1 MTNSNTIKTVGLAV
15 TLGTSAVGLGVL
27 WYLGDRVD
35 PFHKNGIHSA
45 VIILMMMLLVQVA
58 AFFLKRGI

>member
-1 MTNSNTIKTVGLAV
+1 MTNAGTAKTVGLAV
-15 TLGTSAVGLGVL
+15 TLGTSVFALGFL

-45 VIILMMMLLVQVA
+45 VVILMVMLLLQVA
-58 AFFLKRGI
+58 AFFLKRGL